1 MKHLGKVQGALAAI
15 VVLGFLALT
24 GLIMF
29 APEIQQG
36 MRDAL
41 LMMAG
46 TLSTGFGVV
55 LSYYFGSSS
64 GSARKDTLLAGG
76 GSQPELAGDRGVQV
90 PPKAP

>member
-15 VVLGFLALT
+15 VVAGFLALT

-29 APEIQQG
+29 APEIKQS

-46 TLSTGFGVV
+46 TLSTGFGMV

-64 GSARKDTLLAGG
+64 GSARKDELLANAPPP
-76 GSQPELAGDRGVQV
+76 PEVEAGDTRPQQ
-90 PPKAP
+90 P

>member
-1 MKHLGKVQGALAAI
+1 MKHLGKVQGAIAAI

-29 APEIQQG
+29 APDIKQG

-64 GSARKDTLLAGG
+64 GSARKDALLVNPR
-76 GSQPELAGDRGVQV
+76 PEPGDAGDTQPQR
-90 PPKAP
+90 P